1 MKVFVFYLL
10 VKKEEA
16 TISGNWALP
25 SCPVYVV
32 NRAYGCPLLNR
43 AHRART
49 MILGHENNE

>member
-1 MKVFVFYLL
+1 MKDFVFYLL

>member
-16 TISGNWALP
+16 TISGN
-25 SCPVYVV
+25 CPVYVV